1 MQEAG
6 AARLSRL
13 ATGSRGERPR
23 GTPGGALVYV
33 QRREGGAP
41 RGRYRR
47 LRRRPWGRQ
56 RTRLLSMRAL
66 TLLQASGR
74 IDTLPMSAKS
84 TTRART
90 LKLGLPKGSLQEATV
105 RLFARAGFN
114 VVISERSYLPSVD
127 DPELEPMLLRA
138 QEMSRYVEQGVL
150 DCGIT
155 GNDWVLENNSKVE
168 RVAELVYAKRTRHPV
183 RWVIAVPDHSAIRGV
198 KDLQG
203 ARIATELVHVTTQY
217 LAKHGVRA
225 DIEFSWGATEG
236 KVRAGLV
243 DAIVELTETG
253 QTLVAN
259 GLRILETVCEST
271 TQLIA
276 NRAAAADPWKRRKME
291 SLKTLLAGAVAA
303 EDKVGLKFNVSEAR
317 LQDVMDALPAMKRP
331 TVSKL
336 WSRDQRDPWW
346 AVETIIEE
354 RQVKALIPTLKEA
367 GAQDIIEYPLNK
379 VIY

>member
-1 MQEAG
+1 MSPKHATRIRTVQSKAKR
-6 AARLSRL
+6 AASSAAAERVQD
-13 ATGSRGERPR
+13 ATDRSETPR
-23 GTPGGALVYV
+23 
-33 QRREGGAP
+33 
-41 RGRYRR
+41 
-47 LRRRPWGRQ
+47 
-56 RTRLLSMRAL
+56 
-66 TLLQASGR
+66 
-74 IDTLPMSAKS
+74 
-84 TTRART
+84 
-90 LKLGLPKGSLQEATV
+90 LKLGLPKGSLQDATV
-105 RLFARAGFN
+105 RLFERAGFK
-114 VVISERSYLPSVD
+114 VVVSERSYLPSID

-155 GNDWVLENNSKVE
+155 GNDWVLENHSRIE

-183 RWVIAVPDHSAIRGV
+183 RWVLAVPATSPIRTL

-203 ARIATELVHVTTQY
+203 KRIATELVNVTKAY
-217 LAKHGVRA
+217 LAKHGVSA
-225 DIEFSWGATEG
+225 DVEFSWGATEG

-259 GLRILETVCEST
+259 GLHILETICEST

-276 NRAAAADPWKRRKME
+276 NRSALADPWKRRKIA
-291 SLKTLLAGAVAA
+291 SIKTLLAGAVEA
-303 EDKVGLKFNVSEAR
+303 DGKVGVKFNVSEEKLR
-317 LQDVMDALPAMKRP
+317 QVMATLPAMKRP

-336 WSRDQRDPWW
+336 WSQDGQDPWW

-354 RQVKALIPTLKEA
+354 RQMKALVPKLKEA